1 MCGDREVRLAEA
13 VKPRVVAIYPGRFQP
28 MGKHHFAAYKHLV
41 SKFGA
46 KNVFVA
52 TSNVTGD
59 KSPFNYNEKKKIIT
73 GAGVAPK
80 QVVNV
85 KNPYKAEEILSKLP
99 DDTIAVFAV
108 GEKDGGRLTAGKYF
122 NHYKPGKS
130 QKGYKE
136 GGYIYTLPHV
146 SLKVGGKEMSGTT
159 IRKSL
164 SNPKLSLGQRKKL
177 FTDIT
182 GIKSSEVFRMVAKRL
197 MEVIMLAE
205 GGGSGH
211 MSHPWENI
219 EMTFSEMKKM
229 VTALLSGSMQVDRVE
244 EKTDGQNINVTWH
257 DGELVAARN
266 KGQLKGFGANGLNLS
281 GIKKMFANRGELTKA
296 FVSSME
302 DLQRAISGLTEKQ
315 RNRIFDNGHNWMNI
329 EIIYQPT
336 RNVIPYNTDL
346 LQFHG
351 VNTFNEDGVKIG
363 TSAKEGRELAGMIKQ
378 ISQNKQKTFDIIGP
392 VSVVLPKSK
401 DFSKKRDSYL
411 KKISDLQRRYGLSS
425 GDNLLQYH
433 RKYWLRVVESEA
445 KKARVKLDRDI
456 KAALVRRFAE
466 GNKSFAL
473 NKKNLK
479 DEKVYEFARKLD
491 KVDSQALFDKNVRPF
506 EDIFLSL
513 GADVLENA
521 ENFIAVSPEKGVRD
535 IRKELSQT
543 VSTLRIG
550 GYRKKLSQ
558 LKKQL
563 MRIKRAGGFAKIVPS
578 EGIVFDYKGNTYKL
592 TGVFAPINQILGMT
606 KF

>member
-1 MCGDREVRLAEA
+1 MLLKEA
-13 VKPRVVAIYPGRFQP
+13 IKQRVVAIYPGRFQP
-28 MGKHHFAAYKHLV
+28 LGKHHHAVYKTLV

-46 KNVFVA
+46 DNVYIA
-52 TSNVTGD
+52 TSGITGP
-59 KSPFNYNEKKKIIT
+59 KSPFTFAEKKKIISA
-73 GAGVAPK
+73 AGVPANK
-80 QVVNV
+80 IV
-85 KNPYKAEEILSKLP
+85 KVQEPYKAVEITSKLP
-99 DDTIAVFAV
+99 KNTAVVFAV
-108 GEKDGGRLTAGKYF
+108 GKKDASRLTAGKYF
-122 NHYKPGKS
+122 DKYKPSEKMV
-130 QKGYKE
+130 GYEKH
-136 GGYIYTLPHV
+136 GYIYIVPHV
-146 SLKVGGKEMSGTT
+146 SLKVGGKEMSGTS
-159 IRKSL
+159 IRAAL
-164 SNPKLSLGQRKKL
+164 SSKRRSDASKRKL
-177 FTDIT
+177 FADIT
-182 GIKSSEVFRMVAKRL
+182 GIKSPAVYKMVVKKLTEVL
-197 MEVIMLAE
+197 MLE

-211 MSHPWENI
+211 MNHPWENI
-219 EMTFSEMKKM
+219 EMTFAEMKKM
-229 VTALLSGSMQVDRVE
+229 VIALLSGSMKVDRVE
-244 EKTDGQNINVTWH
+244 EKTDGQNINITWH
-257 DGELVAARN
+257 DGQLVAARN
-266 KGQLKGFGANGLNLS
+266 KGQLKNFGANGLNIG
-281 GIKKMFANRGELTKA
+281 GIKKMFAGRGELTNA
-296 FVSSME
+296 FVSAMQ
-302 DLQRAISGLTEKQ
+302 DLQRSISSLTEKQ
-315 RNRIFDNGHNWMNI
+315 KSRIFDNGHNWMNI

-351 VNTFNEDGVKIG
+351 VNIFNEDGNKVG
-363 TSAKEGRELAGMIKQ
+363 TSTKEGKELAGMIKQ

-392 VSVVLPKSK
+392 QAVVLPKSK

-445 KKARVKLDRDI
+445 KKARVKLDRNI
-456 KAALVRRFAE
+456 KVALVRRFAE

-506 EDIFLSL
+506 EDVFLSL

-521 ENFIAVSPEKGVRD
+521 QNFIAVSPEKGVRD
-535 IRKELSQT
+535 IKRELSHT
-543 VSTLRIG
+543 ISTLRKG
-550 GYRKKLSQ
+550 GDRKKLGQ

-563 MRIKRAGGFAKIVPS
+563 LRIQRAGGFNKIVPS

>member
-1 MCGDREVRLAEA
+1 MLLTEVMNQQ
-13 VKPRVVAIYPGRFQP
+13 VVAIYPGRFQP
-28 MGKHHFAAYKHLV
+28 MGKHHFTAYKHLV

-46 KNVFVA
+46 KNVYVA
-52 TSNVTGD
+52 TSNATGD
-59 KSPFNYNEKKKIIT
+59 KSPFNFNEKKKIIT

-85 KNPYKAEEILSKLP
+85 KNPYRAEEILSKLP
-99 DDTIAVFAV
+99 KNTAAVFAV
-108 GEKDGGRLTAGKYF
+108 GEKDAGRLTAGKHF
-122 NHYKPGKS
+122 SHYKDGK
-130 QKGYKE
+130 KMVGYRD
-136 GGYIYTLPHV
+136 GAYIYSLPHV

-159 IRKSL
+159 IRKAL
-164 SNPKLSLGQRKKL
+164 GNKKLSARERKKL
-177 FTDIT
+177 FSDIT
-182 GIKSSEVFRMVAKRL
+182 GIKSSAVFQMVANKLTEIL
-197 MEVIMLAE
+197 MLE

-219 EMTFSEMKKM
+219 DMTFAEMKKM
-229 VTALLSGSMQVDRVE
+229 VIALLSGSMQVDRVE

-257 DGELVAARN
+257 DGQLVAARN
-266 KGQLKGFGANGLNLS
+266 KGQLKGFGANGLNLG
-281 GIKKMFANRGELTKA
+281 GIKKMFADRGELTKA
-296 FVSSME
+296 FVSAME
-302 DLQRAISGLTEKQ
+302 DMQKSISGLTEKQ
-315 RNRIFDNGHNWMNI
+315 KLRIFDNGHNWMNI

-351 VNTFNEDGVKIG
+351 INTFNEDGVKIG
-363 TSAKEGRELAGMIKQ
+363 TSAKEGKELAGMIKQ
-378 ISQNKQKTFDIIGP
+378 ISQNKQKTFNIIGP
-392 VSVVLPKSK
+392 QAVILPKSK

-433 RKYWLRVVESEA
+433 RKYWLRVVELEA
-445 KKARVKLDRDI
+445 KKARVKLDRNI

-506 EDIFLSL
+506 EDVFLSL

-521 ENFIAVSPEKGVRD
+521 QNFIAVSPEKGVRD
-535 IRKELSQT
+535 IKKELTQT
-543 VSTLRIG
+543 VSTLRKG
-550 GYRKKLSQ
+550 GDRKKLSQ

-563 MRIKRAGGFAKIVPS
+563 MRIKRAGGFDKIVPS

>member
-1 MCGDREVRLAEA
+1 MLLTEVT
-13 VKPRVVAIYPGRFQP
+13 KQQVVAIYPGRFQP
-28 MGKHHFAAYKHLV
+28 FGKHHLTAYKHLV

-46 KNVFVA
+46 KNVYIA
-52 TSNVTGD
+52 TSDVTGP
-59 KSPFNYNEKKKIIT
+59 KSPFSFADKKKLISA
-73 GAGVAPK
+73 AGVPANK
-80 QVVNV
+80 IV
-85 KNPYKAEEILSKLP
+85 KVREPYKSVEILSKLP
-99 DDTIAVFAV
+99 KNTSAVFAV
-108 GEKDGGRLTAGKYF
+108 GEKDGSRLTAGKYF
-122 NHYKPGKS
+122 DYYKAGEEMDS
-130 QKGYKE
+130 YE
-136 GGYIYTLPHV
+136 DHGYIYLLPHV
-146 SLKVGGKEMSGTT
+146 KLKVGGKEMSGTS
-159 IRKSL
+159 IRAA
-164 SNPKLSLGQRKKL
+164 LGNKKISRAERKKL
-177 FTDIT
+177 FSDIT
-182 GIKSSEVFRMVAKRL
+182 GIKSAAVFKMVSDKL
-197 MEVIMLAE
+197 TEVILNE

-219 EMTFSEMKKM
+219 EMTFDEMKKM
-229 VTALLSGSMQVDRVE
+229 VIALLSGSMQVDRVE

-257 DGELVAARN
+257 DGQLVAARN
-266 KGQLKGFGANGLNLS
+266 KGQLKGFGANGLNLG

-296 FVSSME
+296 FVSAME
-302 DLQRAISGLTEKQ
+302 DMQRSISSLTEKQ
-315 RNRIFDNGHNWMNI
+315 KNRIFDNGHNWMNI

-351 VNTFNEDGVKIG
+351 INTFNEDGVKIS
-363 TSAKEGRELAGMIKQ
+363 TSAKEGKELAGMIKQ
-378 ISQNKQKTFDIIGP
+378 ISQNKQKTFNIIGP
-392 VSVVLPKSK
+392 QAVILPKSK

-411 KKISDLQRRYGLSS
+411 KKISDLQRRYGLNS

-433 RKYWLRVVESEA
+433 RKYWLRVVELEA
-445 KKARVKLDRDI
+445 KKARVKLDRNI

-506 EDIFLSL
+506 EDVFLSL

-521 ENFIAVSPEKGVRD
+521 QNFIAVSPEKGIRD
-535 IRKELSQT
+535 IKKELTQT
-543 VSTLRIG
+543 ISTLRKG
-550 GYRKKLSQ
+550 GDRKKLSQ

-563 MRIKRAGGFAKIVPS
+563 IRIKRAGGFAKIVPS
-578 EGIVFDYKGNTYKL
+578 EGIVFDYRGSTYKL